1 MPTRKLPKK
10 QHFNV
15 WLFQVADVQS
25 CSSSSSSN
33 SSGSGSS
40 CSNSIVLIVVVV
52 VVVTTV
58 KTKYNLSLT
67 VLDKKN
73 LMMAFQKRRE

>member
-1 MPTRKLPKK
+1 
-10 QHFNV
+10 
-15 WLFQVADVQS
+15 
-25 CSSSSSSN
+25 
-33 SSGSGSS
+33 
-40 CSNSIVLIVVVV
+40 VLIVVVVVVVV

-67 VLDKKN
+67 ALDKKN